1 MTTTYLKN
9 NLALMA
15 ISMMLSVLLWFTVR
29 YINAEPEFVKQETV
43 DVALFYREPA
53 GTLVRTAGPNS
64 VRVIIEGTDEQ
75 LKALDRNR
83 ITATVDLNEG
93 EPGQRNYPVT
103 LNAPAAARKI
113 ELVNNYVQVTLEPVV
128 QVSKNVEIATRG
140 RLNLQKGMFL
150 TSYTTQPETAQL
162 SAPTRF
168 LSRVTRV
175 QAVFNLNEVEEG
187 KVIRADLEALDADG
201 KAVPFVRIDP
211 TEVVI
216 APTIMPDIPEKQ
228 LLVVPEFRGAPAF
241 GFEVTDYEVTPN
253 QATVR
258 GEFADLASA
267 YTIRTEPIDLTGL
280 GANKSQQVK
289 LVVPRGLELK
299 GSDRVRVMVR
309 LRRTA
314 APEPANDGRAVGS
327 GGSESP

>member
-1 MTTTYLKN
+1 MTTAYLKN

-43 DVALFYREPA
+43 DVALSYREPT
-53 GTLVRTAGPNS
+53 GSLVRTAGPNS

-103 LNAPAAARKI
+103 LNAPASARKI
-113 ELVNNYVQVTLEPVV
+113 ELVNNYVQVTLEPLV
-128 QVSKNVEIATRG
+128 QISKNVEIATRG

-187 KVIRADLEALDADG
+187 KVIRADLEALDSEG

-211 TEVVI
+211 PEVVI
-216 APTIMPDIPEKQ
+216 VPTIMPDIPEKQ
-228 LLVVPEFRGAPAF
+228 LLVVPEFRGAPSF
-241 GFEVTDYEVTPN
+241 GFEVLDYEVTPN

-258 GEFADLASA
+258 GEFADLATA

-280 GANKSQQVK
+280 AANKSQQVK
-289 LVVPRGLELK
+289 LVVPGGLEVK

-314 APEPANDGRAVGS
+314 VPESGNDGRAVGS